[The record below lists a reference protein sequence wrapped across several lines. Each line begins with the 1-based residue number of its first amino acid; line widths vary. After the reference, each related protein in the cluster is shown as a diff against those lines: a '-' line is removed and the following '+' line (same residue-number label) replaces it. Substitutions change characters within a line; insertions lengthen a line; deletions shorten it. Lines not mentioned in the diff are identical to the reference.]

1 MNNQIIDA
9 THKVIRNETPRALL
23 TSTRSIDELT
33 RRLAR
38 NQDTQHDIAYAIHQY
53 VAKEIA
59 YDFTEERRY
68 RYPIETLED
77 GMGTCFDKS
86 LLALVLCRNLGI
98 ESKIVKMMNG
108 IVPHTGVNV
117 YVPEHFYMET
127 TNDTVFGEYPYEFSY
142 IEEMDDREVIQEF
155 VNQRAHFD
163 ELEGKTREAHN
174 TREVYTATRTMNQ
187 IDPHESKKLMLC
199 FILGFVF
206 MATYGDKLLGSV
218 RENNPAEVYAVKNR

>member
-1 MNNQIIDA
+1 M
-9 THKVIRNETPRALL
+9 L

-142 IEEMDDREVIQEF
+142 IEWTIAKSSSLSI
-155 VNQRAHFD
+155 NAHISMN
-163 ELEGKTREAHN
+163 LWEAHN
-174 TREVYTATRTMNQ
+174 TRSLHYTRTM
-187 IDPHESKKLMLC
+187 IK
-199 FILGFVF
+199 
-206 MATYGDKLLGSV
+206 
-218 RENNPAEVYAVKNR
+218 